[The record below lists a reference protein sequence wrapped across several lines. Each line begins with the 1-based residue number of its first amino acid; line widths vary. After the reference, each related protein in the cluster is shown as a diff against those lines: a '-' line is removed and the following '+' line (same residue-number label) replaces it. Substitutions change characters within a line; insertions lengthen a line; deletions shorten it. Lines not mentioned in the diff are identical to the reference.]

1 MYLKRLEMLGF
12 KSFATRTQLEFSTGI
27 TAVVGPNGAGKSNVA
42 DAVRWVLGEQSM
54 RQLRG
59 KKSED
64 IIFAGGHGKAA
75 LGMAEVSLILDN
87 STGWVPSEYSEIVV
101 TRRSYR
107 SGENEYLIN
116 KLKVRLRDVILLLAQ
131 ARIGHDSY
139 TVVGQGLID
148 AALSLRAEERRGLF
162 EDAAGIRP
170 YQVQRAD
177 AENRLRQTEQN
188 LERLR
193 DIVSEIEPRLEP
205 LADQARRAIES
216 LQLNSQLQEV
226 LLTWYALQ
234 WRRLRSAREQSEEA
248 EQEMA
253 RNVREMEE
261 SVQAAEERR
270 ETLRL
275 KRQEA
280 QSTITRVREATNE
293 ASAAAGRIER
303 EMAVSQ
309 ERIVGLERQ
318 QEEQRQEEQR
328 LRERLVDAQR
338 RLIDLEEQ
346 CDLADEAIDND
357 AAALATREGQVAKAQ
372 KEFDLDER
380 RLRSAQSELIQVQA
394 RLGASQSDLG
404 RQQKHLGERNR
415 ALAVRRDTISQSQQ
429 TIRALETRLLEERAR
444 LDTARNEEQ
453 QITQR
458 RQGINRAIS
467 DAQQEMERFK
477 QSLSEAERQRRA
489 VSDRLNMLNN
499 WRSSLSGYSDGVR
512 ALLRAPSGKLSGLL
526 GPVPQLG
533 VAPAGLE
540 SALEAAL
547 GPYLQAVVTQR
558 YEDARLCLDYLRQQ
572 KAGKAMLI
580 WLESAPGGQDDRA
593 TAEVAALDVL
603 LAELPELRGNVKGLA
618 WRLMQCDARYVPLFQ
633 RLLRGSVVV
642 GDLETARALLNR
654 AYHSQQNSI
663 ATSLQSFV
671 TLQGEVLH
679 TQGWLTG
686 GAQKEGGQQG
696 LLAYERELREL
707 PCQLDEH
714 MALIHSLNSMISEVQ
729 RGLEARR
736 VEQSAVD
743 KELQK
748 NVSIVNECNKAL
760 NATQRELDRLQ
771 AELQSAQS
779 LEQQLSA
786 ELAGL
791 EQEVQAA
798 IERVKTHEK
807 SQREQAGLVEE
818 LQREVEERTLVFR
831 RQQDELGRARTALA
845 VKRQEAKSLRQQLA
859 TGQTAAQDLKTQIEQ
874 RATRMRETQ
883 AQISSLRAASA
894 SSQTQ
899 LEQAQARVH
908 TLTGE
913 LRQVEEKASEL
924 DLQILAVEQ
933 ETLQLRQ
940 KLNEL
945 EVAYRRCL
953 LDSQK
958 ARDALEALLQQLQE
972 EMGMDDPGE
981 LARYAARNDLE
992 QDGDEEA
999 SAGGQAEVASSDEPT
1014 ELSQEEEAQLRK
1026 LRRRVDSLRSR
1037 LKALGGSD
1045 PDAPRQYEETRTR
1058 FEFLTTQIADMDQAT
1073 LHLRTIIAQLDATM
1087 ARQFE
1092 STFEA
1097 VNARFREHFTTLFNG
1112 GHARLELLPAKGED
1126 NGEAPV
1132 ESSAMPAGVEVIVQ
1146 PPGKKVQDLSLLSG
1160 GERALV
1166 SAALLFAL
1174 LEINPPPF
1182 CLLDEVDAALDESN
1196 VTRFCEILKRLAHN
1210 TQFIVITHNRVTMMA
1225 AQVIYGVSMGGDSV
1239 SRLLSMKLEEV
1250 PVGDR

>member
-12 KSFATRTQLEFSTGI
+12 KSFATRTQLEYSTGI

-75 LGMAEVSLILDN
+75 LGMAEVSLTLDN
-87 STGWVPSEYSEIVV
+87 STGWVPSKYSEITV

-116 KLKVRLRDVILLLAQ
+116 KQKVRLKDVVLLLAQ

-205 LADQARRAIES
+205 LAEQARRAVES
-216 LQLNSQLQEV
+216 RQLNSELQEV

-234 WRRLRSAREQSEEA
+234 WRRLRSTKEQSEEA
-248 EQEMA
+248 EQAME
-253 RNVREMEE
+253 RNVRDVEE
-261 SVQAAEERR
+261 SVQATEQRR

-280 QSTITRVREATNE
+280 QNTIARAREANNE
-293 ASAAAGRIER
+293 ANTVAQRIER
-303 EMAVSQ
+303 EIAVSQ

-318 QEEQRQEEQR
+318 QEEQRQEELR
-328 LRERLVDAQR
+328 LRERLIAAQR
-338 RLIDLEEQ
+338 KVIDLEEQ

-372 KEFDLDER
+372 KEFEMDER

-404 RQQKHLGERNR
+404 RQQKHMGERNR
-415 ALAVRRDTISQSQQ
+415 ILAARRDTISQSQQ

-444 LDTARNEEQ
+444 LDTARKEEQ

-458 RQGINRAIS
+458 RQSINRAIS

-477 QSLSEAERQRRA
+477 QGLNEAERQRRA

-499 WRSSLSGYSDGVR
+499 WRASLSGYSDGVR
-512 ALLRAPSGKLSGLL
+512 ALLRAPAGKLSGLL

-547 GPYLQAVVTQR
+547 GSYLQAVVTQT
-558 YEDARLCLDYLRQQ
+558 YEDARHCLEYLQQ
-572 KAGKAMLI
+572 NKAGKAMLV
-580 WLESAPGGQDDRA
+580 WLENGPDSHDRRAQAEIA
-593 TAEVAALDVL
+593 TLDAL
-603 LAELPELRGNVKGLA
+603 LAEIPEMRASVRGLA
-618 WRLMQCDARYVPLFQ
+618 WRLMQCEPRYVPLFQ
-633 RLLRGSVVV
+633 RILRGVVIAQN
-642 GDLETARALLNR
+642 LETARALLDCID
-654 AYHSQQNSI
+654 QQQQ
-663 ATSLQSFV
+663 AGKEQSLQSLV
-671 TLQGEVLH
+671 TLSGEVLH
-679 TQGWLTG
+679 AHGWLAG
-686 GAQKEGGQQG
+686 GSGKEGSQQG

-707 PCQLDEH
+707 PRQLDEH
-714 MALIHSLNSMISEVQ
+714 VALINSLNGMISEAQ
-729 RGLEARR
+729 RGIEARR
-736 VEQSAVD
+736 IEQSAVD
-743 KELQK
+743 RELQK
-748 NVSIVNECNKAL
+748 NANLISECNRAL
-760 NATQRELDRLQ
+760 NATQRELDRVQHELQ
-771 AELQSAQS
+771 AAQS
-779 LEQQLSA
+779 VEKQLSA

-798 IERVKTHEK
+798 IERVRAHEK
-807 SQREQAGLVEE
+807 SQREMTGLVEE

-859 TGQTAAQDLKTQIEQ
+859 AQQTAAQDLKAQIEQ
-874 RATRMRETQ
+874 RAARMREAQ
-883 AQISSLRAASA
+883 AQFQALRNTIDSHQA
-894 SSQTQ
+894 Q
-899 LEQAQARVH
+899 LEQAQARAR
-908 TLTGE
+908 TLTSE
-913 LRQVEEKASEL
+913 LQQSEARAGEL
-924 DLQILAVEQ
+924 DLQILAIEQ

-958 ARDALEALLQQLQE
+958 ARDAVDTLLQQLQE
-972 EMGMDDPGE
+972 EMGMADPGE
-981 LARYAARNDLE
+981 LARYAARNDLDK
-992 QDGDEEA
+992 DGDEESETSEQVQIAA
-999 SAGGQAEVASSDEPT
+999 SADVE
-1014 ELSQEEEAQLRK
+1014 ELSQEEETQLRK
-1026 LRRRVDSLRSR
+1026 LRRRVDNLRVR

-1045 PDAPRQYEETRTR
+1045 PDAPHQYEETRTR
-1058 FEFLTTQIADMDQAT
+1058 FEFLTTQIADMDQAA
-1073 LHLRTIIAQLDATM
+1073 LHLRT
-1087 ARQFE
+1087 
-1092 STFEA
+1092 
-1097 VNARFREHFTTLFNG
+1097 
-1112 GHARLELLPAKGED
+1112 
-1126 NGEAPV
+1126 
-1132 ESSAMPAGVEVIVQ
+1132 
-1146 PPGKKVQDLSLLSG
+1146 
-1160 GERALV
+1160 
-1166 SAALLFAL
+1166 
-1174 LEINPPPF
+1174 
-1182 CLLDEVDAALDESN
+1182 
-1196 VTRFCEILKRLAHN
+1196 
-1210 TQFIVITHNRVTMMA
+1210 
-1225 AQVIYGVSMGGDSV
+1225 
-1239 SRLLSMKLEEV
+1239 
-1250 PVGDR
+1250 

>member
-12 KSFATRTQLEFSTGI
+12 KSFATRTQLEYSTGI

-64 IIFAGGHGKAA
+64 IIFSGGHGKAA
-75 LGMAEVSLILDN
+75 LGMAEVSLTLDN
-87 STGWVPSEYSEIVV
+87 STGWVPSEYSEITV

-116 KLKVRLRDVILLLAQ
+116 KQKVRLKDVVLLLAQ

-170 YQVQRAD
+170 YQVQRTD

-188 LERLR
+188 VERLR

-205 LADQARRAIES
+205 LAEQAHRAVES
-216 LQLNSQLQEV
+216 RQLNSELQEV

-234 WRRLRSAREQSEEA
+234 WRRLRSAREQSDEA
-248 EQEMA
+248 EQAMA
-253 RNVREMEE
+253 RNVRDVEE
-261 SVQAAEERR
+261 SVQATEQHR

-275 KRQEA
+275 KRQQA
-280 QSTITRVREATNE
+280 QSAIAQAREANNE
-293 ASAAAGRIER
+293 ANAAAQRIER
-303 EMAVSQ
+303 EIAVSQ

-318 QEEQRQEEQR
+318 QEEQRQEEMR
-328 LRERLVDAQR
+328 LRERLIAAQR
-338 RLIDLEEQ
+338 KVIDLEEQ

-357 AAALATREGQVAKAQ
+357 AAALATRESQVAKAQ
-372 KEFDLDER
+372 KEFEMDER
-380 RLRSAQSELIQVQA
+380 RLRSSQSELIQVQA

-415 ALAVRRDTISQSQQ
+415 ILAARRDTISQSQQ
-429 TIRALETRLLEERAR
+429 TIRTLETRLLAERAR

-458 RQGINRAIS
+458 RQSINRAIS

-477 QSLSEAERQRRA
+477 QSLNEAERLRRT

-499 WRSSLSGYSDGVR
+499 WRTSLSGYSDGVR
-512 ALLRAPSGKLSGLL
+512 ALLRAPAGKLSGLL

-547 GPYLQAVVTQR
+547 GPYLQAVVTQTF
-558 YEDARLCLDYLRQQ
+558 EEARFCLDYLRQN
-572 KAGKAMLI
+572 KAGKAMLV
-580 WLESAPGGQDDRA
+580 WLESAPDSHDRHA
-593 TAEVAALDVL
+593 SAEAAALNAL
-603 LAELPELRGNVKGLA
+603 LAELPELRANVKGLA
-618 WRLMQCDARYVPLFQ
+618 WRFIQCESRYVPFFQ
-633 RLLRGSVVV
+633 RILRGIVIAN
-642 GDLETARALLNR
+642 DLETAHKLLSR
-654 AYHSQQNSI
+654 LEQQSDSEY
-663 ATSLQSFV
+663 SLQSLV
-671 TLQGEVLH
+671 TLGGEVLH
-679 TQGWLTG
+679 AHGWLTG
-686 GAQKEGGQQG
+686 GSNKDGGQQG

-707 PCQLDEH
+707 PHQLDEH
-714 MALIHSLNSMISEVQ
+714 VALINQLNGSISEVQ
-729 RGLEARR
+729 RDIEARR
-736 VEQSAVD
+736 VEQNAVD

-748 NVSIVNECNKAL
+748 NSSAVSEYNKAL
-760 NATQRELDRLQ
+760 NATQRELDRVQ
-771 AELQSAQS
+771 A
-779 LEQQLSA
+779 EQQLAQSVEQQLAA

-798 IERVKTHEK
+798 LERVRAHEK
-807 SQREQAGLVEE
+807 SQREMTGLVEE

-831 RQQDELGRARTALA
+831 RQQDELGRSRTALA

-859 TGQTAAQDLKTQIEQ
+859 AQQTAAQDLKAQIEQ
-874 RATRMRETQ
+874 RAARMQEAQ
-883 AQISSLRAASA
+883 AQFSALRTAIDTHQA
-894 SSQTQ
+894 Q
-899 LEQAQARVH
+899 LEQAQARAQA
-908 TLTGE
+908 LTRE
-913 LRQVEEKASEL
+913 LHQSEEKASEL
-924 DLQILAVEQ
+924 DLQILAIEQ
-933 ETLQLRQ
+933 ETLRLRQ

-958 ARDALEALLQQLQE
+958 ARDAVDTLLQQLQE
-972 EMGMDDPGE
+972 EMGVTDPGE

-992 QDGDEEA
+992 KDG
-999 SAGGQAEVASSDEPT
+999 
-1014 ELSQEEEAQLRK
+1014 EEESGAGEQVQIAASGENTVLSEEEETHLRK
-1026 LRRRVDSLRSR
+1026 LRRRVDNLRGR

-1058 FEFLTTQIADMDQAT
+1058 FEFLSTQIADMDSAA
-1073 LHLRTIIAQLDATM
+1073 LHLRTIIGQLDATM

-1112 GHARLELLPAKGED
+1112 GHARLELLSAKNEED
-1126 NGEAPV
+1126 DASRSEA
-1132 ESSAMPAGVEVIVQ
+1132 SAMPAGVEVIVQ

-1196 VTRFCEILKRLAHN
+1196 VARFCEILKRLAQR

-1250 PVGDR
+1250 PVGGDR